1 MNVQESA
8 TIALLPETV
17 GECHFLVGDSATA
30 RWDQSLTKA
39 TEQPVGY
46 SSSHLAYQHAYFSAA
61 FPDYHSLDH
70 LIAWRG
76 EIVALCPL
84 AAFRQDGQWVLSS
97 HLNGVSG
104 VAPPLP
110 LVALSEKASRQ
121 VHQAWLQAIAALAAV
136 LGSDTRLRFT
146 APAPMSNAPDWY
158 RRVLQ
163 AGAAAH
169 LRHRMVIDLSLS
181 EADYHRQLRKSYK
194 ALINQARRL
203 WQVDLDVHGN
213 AECFAEFQAFHE
225 QVAGRRTRP
234 QATWDEQ
241 LAAIRQGDAFAI
253 YLREAD
259 GRMVG
264 ASLYNSSRDEV
275 YYAVGVYDREL
286 FDQPVAHLSLD
297 AAIRHA
303 RTTGRRHLLLGD
315 RPFPGDTV
323 KPSEKEAKIAFFKE
337 GFATE
342 LQLLPTLEL
351 KAENLAH
358 LQAHQGTGA

>member
-1 MNVQESA
+1 MPVALFPDAAGEFAFLTGESA
-8 TIALLPETV
+8 AE
-17 GECHFLVGDSATA
+17 
-30 RWDQSLTKA
+30 RWDQALANASV
-39 TEQPVGY
+39 QPVGY
-46 SSSHLAYQHAYFSAA
+46 RRCHLAYQHAYFSSAYA
-61 FPDYHSLDH
+61 DYHSFDH
-70 LIAWRG
+70 LISWRG
-76 EIVALCPL
+76 EVVALCPL

-97 HLNGVSG
+97 HLNGIVG

-110 LVALSEKASRQ
+110 LVALPEKASRQ
-121 VHQAWLQAIAALAAV
+121 LHQAWLQAVAV
-136 LGSDTRLRFT
+136 LAKQLGSNTRLRFT
-146 APAPMSNAPDWY
+146 APTPCPTAPDWY
-158 RRVLQ
+158 RRLLQ
-163 AGAAAH
+163 LGASAH
-169 LRHRMVIDLSLS
+169 LRHRMLIDLALS

-203 WQVDLDVHGN
+203 WQVDLDTEGN
-213 AECFAEFQAFHE
+213 AASFADFQAFHE

-241 LAAIRQGDAFAI
+241 LRAIRQRSAFAI

-264 ASLYNSSRDEV
+264 ASLYNCSRNEV
-275 YYAVGVYDREL
+275 YYAVGVYDRAL

-303 RTTGRRHLLLGD
+303 RATGRHRVILGD
-315 RPFPGDTV
+315 RPFPGDMA

-342 LQLLPTLEL
+342 LQLLPTLDIIGEQ
-351 KAENLAH
+351 LAH
-358 LQAHQGTGA
+358 LCPSEEQPT